1 MARLTRPEN
10 QALTRE
16 RLLATAKSLF
26 LSDGYHPTS
35 IEKVADAA
43 GYSKGA
49 VYSNFSSKDELCMA
63 VLDSIRRDET
73 EVLLSALAQVHTLE
87 SRIDALQT
95 WADQRIGDG
104 QWTSLEL
111 EFSAHAR
118 RDPALR
124 AVLARRNAAMMRACA
139 HLIALQIAEMPTK
152 PAMSAEAIA
161 SATVS
166 LAIGLGFQ
174 RSIDPSISINSFMQT
189 YRTLLTGNPQN
200 NNQQTRQRH
209 TIDHTP

>member
-16 RLLATAKSLF
+16 RLLETAKLLF
-26 LSDGYHPTS
+26 MSDGYHSTS
-35 IEKVADAA
+35 IEKVADVA

-63 VLDSIRRDET
+63 VLDAIRRKET
-73 EVLLSALAQVHTLE
+73 EVLLAALVQEHTLE
-87 SRIDALQT
+87 GRIVALQN
-95 WADQRIGDG
+95 WAFQRIGDG

-124 AVLARRNAAMMRACA
+124 AVLAKRNASMMHACA
-139 HLIALQIAEMPTK
+139 NLIEHQISEMSPK
-152 PAMSAEAIA
+152 PAMSPEAIA
-161 SATVS
+161 SATLS
-166 LAIGLGFQ
+166 LGIGLGFQ
-174 RSIDPSISINSFMQT
+174 RSIDPSISINSFVET
-189 YRTLLTGNPQN
+189 YRMLLTGHREVQK
-200 NNQQTRQRH
+200 
-209 TIDHTP
+209 